1 MTDTTVTTTA
11 PPIIPVTTPNTPA
24 PPAWHEGIEPE
35 TIGFWQNKGY
45 DLTSPKALAAA
56 LTKQYREA
64 EKFIGAPPDQ
74 IHKMPKADAK
84 PEEFAAFWQRLGAP
98 AKPEDYDF
106 SSVKFAGNDLEPSF
120 VSAMREGLASA
131 FVPKDK
137 AAAIVASVVKYLES
151 ADTTESTV
159 NAAKLAEE
167 KASLRQNWADKFD
180 FNHLQAIEGARK
192 LGITPEAVK
201 AMENQ
206 IGYAAV
212 MEAMRKIGA
221 NTREDTFVERGAGSA
236 AGDVVTREGAMSR
249 KQELMADKE
258 WGKRYLSG
266 GVTEKREMDRINQMI
281 DGEVL

>member
-1 MTDTTVTTTA
+1 
-11 PPIIPVTTPNTPA
+11 
-24 PPAWHEGIEPE
+24 
-35 TIGFWQNKGY
+35 
-45 DLTSPKALAAA
+45 
-56 LTKQYREA
+56 
-64 EKFIGAPPDQ
+64 
-74 IHKMPKADAK
+74 MPKADAK

-258 WGKRYLSG
+258 SGKRYLSG